1 MNLNKNIKDD
11 KIILSANLIDEIGSS
26 EFLTTILKFLNFYGY
41 YLPFF
46 LYATWTSLA
55 LVDISQSRYS
65 SNIFKVS
72 WTLVVTFIPLIGSFV
87 YHLFIAEHIHV
98 AVRATMIFGGILIF
112 TGVIV
117 YLGFAL

>member
-1 MNLNKNIKDD
+1 MPGVSIFPINDVPL
-11 KIILSANLIDEIGSS
+11 LSL
-26 EFLTTILKFLNFYGY
+26 FLNFYGY

-55 LVDISQSRYS
+55 LMDISQSRYS
-65 SNIFKVS
+65 SNVFKVS

-87 YHLFIAEHIHV
+87 YHLFIAEQIHV
-98 AVRATMIFGGILIF
+98 AVRATMIFGGIIIF